1 MLAVAYGTGA
11 RTLAMQLGKSQNE
24 AKAFLKSFDERFPV
38 VAEWIEKNRK
48 FVQRNGFVWMDKKQ
62 RKRRLP
68 DARNRNSDF
77 WYTSV
82 FTQSTNAIIQGSAAI
97 QTKAT
102 MIELDK
108 LCKRKSAEGKGEWR
122 LWCVVHDEALLLVP
136 DTITREDVREFEDV
150 MINTYKFG
158 NVPNKC
164 DVEIQRRWGEAVSV
178 EEWFETKRRR

>member
-1 MLAVAYGTGA
+1 MLAVAYGTGPK
-11 RTLAMQLGKSQNE
+11 TLATQLGKTYNE
-24 AKAFLKSFDERFPV
+24 AKAFLKSFDTRFPV
-38 VAEWIEKNRK
+38 VAEWIKGNRN
-48 FVQRNGFVWMDKKQ
+48 FVQKTGFVWMDNKA

-68 DARNRNSDF
+68 DAKNRNSNF

-102 MIELDK
+102 MLELQK
-108 LCKRKSAEGKGEWR
+108 LCDRKTAEGRGEWR

-136 DTITREDVREFEDV
+136 DDVTDQDIKDFEDV
-150 MINTYKFG
+150 MLNTYVFG

-164 DVEIQRRWGEAVSV
+164 DVEIQTRWGEGMSV
-178 EEWFETKRRR
+178 EEWFKSKEA